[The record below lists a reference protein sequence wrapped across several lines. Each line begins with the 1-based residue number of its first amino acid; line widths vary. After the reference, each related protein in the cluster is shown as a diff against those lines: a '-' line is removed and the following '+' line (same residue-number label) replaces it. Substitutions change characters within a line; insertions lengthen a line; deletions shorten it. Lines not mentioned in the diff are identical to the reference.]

1 MIEAPD
7 VTIARGGRVIC
18 HRIGMSAHPGQVVG
32 IVGPNGSGKTTLLLA
47 LNRALRVAGGRVL
60 IESRDISSMPRR
72 IIARHLAVVAQETEA
87 ALPLSVRDTVA
98 LGRLASR
105 SLLHYGDRS
114 DQELVEAALARVE
127 LTELAD
133 RLVTELSGGERQR
146 ALIARAIAQQA
157 DHLLLDEPTNHLDL
171 RHQFA
176 LLDLVRTLGCTTVI
190 VLHDLNLAAR
200 CCDHILL
207 LDAGHVVASGPPDDV
222 LRPEILEPVYRL
234 RVHRI
239 DYRGRPHL
247 IFDSPTHDE
256 PSEETPDDPR

>member
-1 MIEAPD
+1 MIEAQD

-127 LTELAD
+127 I
-133 RLVTELSGGERQR
+133 GR
-146 ALIARAIAQQA
+146 A
-157 DHLLLDEPTNHLDL
+157 
-171 RHQFA
+171 
-176 LLDLVRTLGCTTVI
+176 
-190 VLHDLNLAAR
+190 
-200 CCDHILL
+200 
-207 LDAGHVVASGPPDDV
+207 HV
-222 LRPEILEPVYRL
+222 
-234 RVHRI
+234 
-239 DYRGRPHL
+239 
-247 IFDSPTHDE
+247 
-256 PSEETPDDPR
+256 

>member
-1 MIEAPD
+1 M
-7 VTIARGGRVIC
+7 
-18 HRIGMSAHPGQVVG
+18 
-32 IVGPNGSGKTTLLLA
+32 
-47 LNRALRVAGGRVL
+47 
-60 IESRDISSMPRR
+60 
-72 IIARHLAVVAQETEA
+72 
-87 ALPLSVRDTVA
+87 A

-207 LDAGHVVASGPPDDV
+207 LDAGHVVVSGPPDDV
-222 LRPEILEPVYRL
+222 LRPEIFEPVYRF

-239 DYRGRPHL
+239 DYRGRLHL